1 VSAQA
6 RLATRV
12 LLLTNP
18 FHQALPQPS
27 FAGAGTTLS
36 GRGARGPTA
45 ASGQI
50 PATPK
55 VKEEDT
61 KPDPWANLQGG
72 SSLNRPSGGTAIQ
85 PIEID
90 DDDDEDEGN
99 YVGVDSGSEF
109 NGFDEDDDA
118 IMIDSD

>member
-1 VSAQA
+1 M
-6 RLATRV
+6 
-12 LLLTNP
+12 LTNP
-18 FHQALPQPS
+18 FHQAQPQPS

-36 GRGARGPTA
+36 GRGARGPSA

-50 PATPK
+50 PVTPK

-109 NGFDEDDDA
+109 NGFDEDDDV